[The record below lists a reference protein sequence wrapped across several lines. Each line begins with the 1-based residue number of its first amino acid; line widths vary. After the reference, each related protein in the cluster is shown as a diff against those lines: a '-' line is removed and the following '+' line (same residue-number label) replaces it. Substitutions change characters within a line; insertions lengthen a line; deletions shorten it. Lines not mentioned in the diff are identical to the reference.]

1 MWASSRRALLAV
13 LLALVCACSRGQTTW
28 LGEPERVAPGV
39 ELYRVS
45 DPGLVDPPAP
55 VAVHL
60 LKLDPDRVRIDS
72 ALSHARVMEAEPVEA
87 IARREQAIAAIN
99 AGFFNINNGEPTG
112 VLKIAGELVSDSSLM
127 RGIVAIVTGEA
138 GRQALHFDQASV
150 RMALSTVIEGREMTR
165 EIDGVDTTRARG
177 RLMLYTPSYH
187 PDTDTA
193 PRGIEWVLAGSP
205 LQVTEIRRDAGRT
218 PIPRGGAVLSY
229 GGLDPPEPLSWLEAG
244 SPVRLAAH
252 WQTAH
257 DRDSTI
263 VERAEHIVN
272 GAGLLRRDGR
282 TPDNWHTTERL
293 ERETF
298 TDVRHPRT
306 LIGVDRHGAVWLGAI
321 DGRQPDYSVG
331 MTFADLLRLCERLD
345 LRDALN
351 LDGGG
356 STTMVVKG
364 TIVNR
369 PSDVSGPRPVSDAI
383 VVKSKGR

>member
-13 LLALVCACSRGQTTW
+13 LLALVCACSRGQTSW
-28 LGEPERVAPGV
+28 LGEPERVAPGI

-72 ALSHARVMEAEPVEA
+72 ALSHARVMEAELVEA

-99 AGFFNINNGEPTG
+99 AGFFNVNNGEPTG

-150 RMALSTVIEGREMTR
+150 RMALSTVIEGRDMTR

-187 PDTDTA
+187 ADTDTA
-193 PRGIEWVLAGSP
+193 ARGVEWVLSGSP
-205 LQVTEIRRDAGRT
+205 LQVTEVRHDAGST
-218 PIPRGGAVLSY
+218 PIPRDGAVLSY
-229 GGLDPPEPLSWLEAG
+229 GGLEPPEPLGWLEPG
-244 SPVRLAAH
+244 SPVTLSAR
-252 WQTAH
+252 WTTAH
-257 DRDSTI
+257 GLNTATL
-263 VERAEHIVN
+263 ERAEHIIS
-272 GAGLLRRDGR
+272 GAGLLLRNGR
-282 TPDNWHTTERL
+282 APGNWQSTERL
-293 ERETF
+293 KSETF
-298 TDVRHPRT
+298 IEVRHPRT
-306 LIGVDRHGAVWLGAI
+306 IIGVDVDGAI
-321 DGRQPDYSVG
+321 WLAAVDGRQPDHSVG
-331 MTFADLLRLCERLD
+331 MTFADLVRLCERLE

-356 STTMVVKG
+356 STTMVVQG

-369 PSDVSGPRPVSDAI
+369 PSDVGGPRPVSDAI
-383 VVKSKGR
+383 VVRSR